1 MSNPS
6 IKAPALPRLVLGIE
20 DYGKL
25 MAIASSVTGP
35 TADVA
40 DQLIIELDRA
50 RIVAQAK
57 LPEDAVRMGSIV
69 TFTTNDAQQRQ
80 LQLVYPGE
88 ADINAGRVSVL
99 TPIGAALIGLRQG
112 QTIPWSSRDGR
123 DLILTV
129 VEVRQ
134 EA

>member
-123 DLILTV
+123 DLVLTV

>member
-88 ADINAGRVSVL
+88 ADINAGKVSVL

-123 DLILTV
+123 DLLLTV

>member
-1 MSNPS
+1 M
-6 IKAPALPRLVLGIE
+6 KEG
-20 DYGKL
+20 G
-25 MAIASSVTGP
+25 
-35 TADVA
+35 
-40 DQLIIELDRA
+40 
-50 RIVAQAK
+50 
-57 LPEDAVRMGSIV
+57 GSGGRGQQQDKGEAGA
-69 TFTTNDAQQRQ
+69 TNDAQQRQ

-88 ADINAGRVSVL
+88 ADINAGKVSVL

>member
-25 MAIASSVTGP
+25 MAIASSITGP

-88 ADINAGRVSVL
+88 ADINAGKVSVL

-123 DLILTV
+123 DLVLTV

>member
-6 IKAPALPRLVLGIE
+6 LKAPALPRLVLGIE

-35 TADVA
+35 TAEVA

-88 ADINAGRVSVL
+88 ADINAGKVSVL

-129 VEVRQ
+129 VEVRL

>member
-88 ADINAGRVSVL
+88 ADINAGKVSVL

-123 DLILTV
+123 DLVLTV

>member
-35 TADVA
+35 TAEVA

-50 RIVAQAK
+50 KIVAQAK
-57 LPEDAVRMGSIV
+57 VPEDAVRMGSIV
-69 TFTTNDAQQRQ
+69 TFTANDAQQRQ

-123 DLILTV
+123 DLVLTV

>member
-88 ADINAGRVSVL
+88 ADINAGKVSVL

-129 VEVRQ
+129 VEVRL

>member
-6 IKAPALPRLVLGIE
+6 IKGPALPRLVLGIE

-35 TADVA
+35 TAEVA

-88 ADINAGRVSVL
+88 ADINAGKVSVL

-123 DLILTV
+123 DLVLTV

>member
-88 ADINAGRVSVL
+88 ADINAGKVSVL

-129 VEVRQ
+129 VDVRQ

>member
-88 ADINAGRVSVL
+88 ADINAGKVSVL